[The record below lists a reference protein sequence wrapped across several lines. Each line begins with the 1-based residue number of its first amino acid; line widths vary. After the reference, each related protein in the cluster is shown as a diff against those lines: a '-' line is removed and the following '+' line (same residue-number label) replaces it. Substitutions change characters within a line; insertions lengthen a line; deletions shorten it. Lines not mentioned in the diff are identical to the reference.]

1 MNKIVAICGPT
12 AVGKT
17 AYSIEIAK
25 RFDGEIV
32 SCDSMQLYKY
42 MDIGSAK
49 PSPDELNQV
58 KHHLIGVVEPSEMFS
73 VAKYKELANDAID
86 DIISRGKLPII
97 AGGTGLYLDALLFD
111 LDFAAAPSDD
121 SLRDELYK
129 IAEEKGNLELHAI
142 LNECDPDSAKRIHP
156 NNVRRVV
163 RAIESAKSGNKLKD
177 FAKDLSLNDK
187 YEFILIG
194 LRRDREELYERIN
207 RRVDI
212 LVEEGLFEEVKMLR
226 EMGLS
231 ESDISMKG
239 IGYKEVLAYF
249 DGEYDLE
256 TAIDTIK
263 KNTRHFAKRQ
273 ITWLKRYDDM
283 KWFDL
288 SESKDDKDSI
298 RAGKK
303 LIISNKS
310 NKPDNI
316 VMHEAEI
323 YSKCEEFEALMP
335 RFMRS
340 FFIYLRGNV
349 LPMTRLAYLRDINFF
364 FEYLINQ
371 TDLTSAEKVADIK
384 ASELAELKAMDINLF
399 LMKKAEIHM
408 FTKIA
413 TRPWLEKNLH
423 YRLCSNSFIEMKYS
437 QRISQMDS
445 IP

>member
-25 RFDGEIV
+25 KFDGEIV

-49 PSPDELNQV
+49 PSYEELNQV
-58 KHHLIGVVEPSEMFS
+58 KHHLIGIVDPSEMFS
-73 VAKYKELANDAID
+73 VAKYKELASSSID
-86 DIISRGKLPII
+86 DILSRGKLPII

-111 LDFAAAPSDD
+111 LDFAAEPSDD

-194 LRRDREELYERIN
+194 LRRDREELYDRIN
-207 RRVDI
+207 RRVDV
-212 LVEEGLFEEVKMLR
+212 LVKEGLFEEVKMLR

-298 RAGKK
+298 RE
-303 LIISNKS
+303 II
-310 NKPDNI
+310 
-316 VMHEAEI
+316 
-323 YSKCEEFEALMP
+323 
-335 RFMRS
+335 
-340 FFIYLRGNV
+340 
-349 LPMTRLAYLRDINFF
+349 T
-364 FEYLINQ
+364 
-371 TDLTSAEKVADIK
+371 
-384 ASELAELKAMDINLF
+384 
-399 LMKKAEIHM
+399 
-408 FTKIA
+408 
-413 TRPWLEKNLH
+413 WLEKNL
-423 YRLCSNSFIEMKYS
+423 
-437 QRISQMDS
+437 
-445 IP
+445 

>member
-25 RFDGEIV
+25 KFDGEIV

-49 PSPDELNQV
+49 PSLDELNQV
-58 KHHLIGVVEPSEMFS
+58 KHHLIGIVDPSEMFS

-111 LDFAAAPSDD
+111 LDFAAEPSDD
-121 SLRDELYK
+121 NLRDELYK

-194 LRRDREELYERIN
+194 LRRDREELYNRIN
-207 RRVDI
+207 RRVDV
-212 LVEEGLFEEVKMLR
+212 LVKEGLFEEVKMLR

-298 RAGKK
+298 RE
-303 LIISNKS
+303 II
-310 NKPDNI
+310 
-316 VMHEAEI
+316 
-323 YSKCEEFEALMP
+323 
-335 RFMRS
+335 
-340 FFIYLRGNV
+340 
-349 LPMTRLAYLRDINFF
+349 T
-364 FEYLINQ
+364 
-371 TDLTSAEKVADIK
+371 
-384 ASELAELKAMDINLF
+384 
-399 LMKKAEIHM
+399 
-408 FTKIA
+408 
-413 TRPWLEKNLH
+413 WLEKSL
-423 YRLCSNSFIEMKYS
+423 
-437 QRISQMDS
+437 
-445 IP
+445 

>member
-49 PSPDELNQV
+49 PSLDELNQV
-58 KHHLIGVVEPSEMFS
+58 KHHLIGIVDPSEMFS
-73 VAKYKELANDAID
+73 VAKYKELASSSID
-86 DIISRGKLPII
+86 DILSRGKLPII

-111 LDFAAAPSDD
+111 LDFAAEPSDD
-121 SLRDELYK
+121 NLRDELYK
-129 IAEEKGNLELHAI
+129 IAEEKGNLELHSI

-194 LRRDREELYERIN
+194 LRRDREELYDRIN
-207 RRVDI
+207 RRVDV
-212 LVEEGLFEEVKMLR
+212 LVKEGLFEEVKMLR

-298 RAGKK
+298 RE
-303 LIISNKS
+303 II
-310 NKPDNI
+310 
-316 VMHEAEI
+316 
-323 YSKCEEFEALMP
+323 
-335 RFMRS
+335 
-340 FFIYLRGNV
+340 
-349 LPMTRLAYLRDINFF
+349 T
-364 FEYLINQ
+364 
-371 TDLTSAEKVADIK
+371 
-384 ASELAELKAMDINLF
+384 
-399 LMKKAEIHM
+399 
-408 FTKIA
+408 
-413 TRPWLEKNLH
+413 WLEKNL
-423 YRLCSNSFIEMKYS
+423 
-437 QRISQMDS
+437 
-445 IP
+445 